1 MRQLRWINSGGFLP
15 NDIWAGE
22 EWRVNDTTGQ
32 YGGEKSGNT
41 DTALGDDFIEFVVEH
56 DQGYWICLS
65 TEPNLQEPD
74 SNLHAFR
81 KLDCWLN

>member
-1 MRQLRWINSGGFLP
+1 MTQS
-15 NDIWAGE
+15 
-22 EWRVNDTTGQ
+22 VNMEVKNQGTL
-32 YGGEKSGNT
+32 T
-41 DTALGDDFIEFVVEH
+41 DMALGDDFIEFVVEH